1 MRKNIFVKDRII
13 LPLMHPVTLLNNP
26 EIEKEMKKDYK
37 KLMTLLDG
45 LITLSIILLGNFLM

>member
-1 MRKNIFVKDRII
+1 
-13 LPLMHPVTLLNNP
+13 MHPVALLNNP